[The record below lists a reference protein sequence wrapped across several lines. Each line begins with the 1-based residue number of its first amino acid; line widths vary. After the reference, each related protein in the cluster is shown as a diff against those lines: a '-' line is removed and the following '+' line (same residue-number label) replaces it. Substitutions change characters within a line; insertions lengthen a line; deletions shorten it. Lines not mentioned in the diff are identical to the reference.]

1 MEDNAEVAQVIEPT
15 NEIVEVNDGLQNEG
29 QEATE
34 EVKEVPKDEP
44 LPKGVQKRIDR
55 AVRQKYEAEAKAN
68 VLEERLRHLEQQSY
82 KPAQKEA
89 GEPTLDQFDDYQEY
103 AKAIARYIAKQEL
116 TETLSAREKAE
127 NERNAQAAQS
137 KSAESWQKR
146 VMTAQSEMSDYDDVV
161 GSSDIVFKDPVVL
174 SAIQE
179 SDVGPKIAYYLASHP
194 DEADD
199 IADMT
204 GIAAVRAIGRL
215 EAKLQGK
222 TVATTRTP
230 APISPVGQKAK
241 VDKAPEEMSSK
252 EFAAWR
258 KTFISNRGSR

>member
-1 MEDNAEVAQVIEPT
+1 MEDNIEVAQVIEQVEP
-15 NEIVEVNDGLQNEG
+15 EVNDGVQNEG
-29 QEATE
+29 QEAAQ

-68 VLEERLRHLEQQSY
+68 ILEERLRNLEQQSY

-89 GEPTLDQFDDYQEY
+89 GAPKLDQFDNIEDYVE
-103 AKAIARYIAKQEL
+103 AKAAWVADKRIEEK
-116 TETLSAREKAE
+116 LSAREKVE
-127 NERNAQAAQS
+127 NEKNAQAAQS

-146 VMTAQSEMSDYDDVV
+146 ITSITAELPDYDDVV
-161 GSSDIVFKDPVVL
+161 GSSDIVFKDPVIV
-174 SAIQE
+174 SAIRE

-194 DEADD
+194 DEAED
-199 IADMT
+199 IAELT

-215 EAKLQGK
+215 EVKLQGK

-252 EFAAWR
+252 EFAQWR
-258 KTFISNRGSR
+258 KGFISNRGTR

>member
-1 MEDNAEVAQVIEPT
+1 MEDNTEVAQVIEST
-15 NEIVEVNDGLQNEG
+15 MEVQDGLQNEG

-34 EVKEVPKDEP
+34 EVKDVPKDDP
-44 LPKGVQKRIDR
+44 LPKGVQRRIDR

-68 VLEERLRHLEQQSY
+68 VLEERLRHLEQQAY
-82 KPAQKEA
+82 RPAQKEVGA
-89 GEPTLDQFDDYQEY
+89 PKLEDYTNIEDY
-103 AKAIARYIAKQEL
+103 VEAKAAYVADKRIEEK
-116 TETLSAREKAE
+116 LSAREKAE
-127 NERNAQAAQS
+127 LERNAQAAQS

-146 VMTAQSEMSDYDDVV
+146 ITSITAELPDYADVV
-161 GSSDIVFKDPVVL
+161 GSSDIVFKDPVIAV
-174 SAIQE
+174 AIQE
-179 SDVGPKIAYYLASHP
+179 SDIGPKIAYYLATHE
-194 DEADD
+194 DEAED
-199 IADMT
+199 IANLT

-258 KTFISNRGSR
+258 KGFISNRGSR